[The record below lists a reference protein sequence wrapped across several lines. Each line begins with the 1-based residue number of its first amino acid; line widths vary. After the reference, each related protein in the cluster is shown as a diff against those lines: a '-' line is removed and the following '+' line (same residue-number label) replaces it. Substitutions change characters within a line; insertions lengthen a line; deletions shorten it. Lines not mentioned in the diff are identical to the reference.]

1 MGTKTTFA
9 TCSSTQ
15 RSGAELDLPTWAKA
29 TFLKLSSFSAM
40 LLRDNWTYWTKYSW
54 GRTQSNWDCRTVSHL
69 WRNVNRNHIE
79 IESEIE
85 IWILKLNWSWKKI
98 SFSTE
103 ITEGEKN
110 DIVLIHLGS
119 GNGQILATQLRKKLR
134 KLGPEQQQQEE
145 LVVGAGA
152 WKGVTWSTEQIE

>member
-1 MGTKTTFA
+1 MHLPRTLDEGASEELVSRACRFA
-9 TCSSTQ
+9 SHN
-15 RSGAELDLPTWAKA
+15 PKA
-29 TFLKLSSFSAM
+29 TIFV
-40 LLRDNWTYWTKYSW
+40 RTNYSW